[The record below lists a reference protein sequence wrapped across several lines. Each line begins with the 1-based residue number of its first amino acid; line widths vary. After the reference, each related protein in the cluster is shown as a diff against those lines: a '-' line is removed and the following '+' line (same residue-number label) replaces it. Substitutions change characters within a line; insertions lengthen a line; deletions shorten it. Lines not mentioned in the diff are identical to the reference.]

1 MLSHVKRG
9 FVIKMIWLEWAGIIM
24 MREYYLSAL
33 VATARRGEGTQAK
46 QNKIFY
52 SRVDRI
58 SRIKG
63 IKIRS
68 WHKSRVWQLT
78 IHRMQDTGSGGD
90 HDDTP
95 VSMIVN
101 TLLVAGE
108 MVDLFSSSSALS
120 VSQWL
125 SASPQS
131 SITVIIIPRN
141 ASPTRI
147 AF

>member
-1 MLSHVKRG
+1 
-9 FVIKMIWLEWAGIIM
+9 

-63 IKIRS
+63 IKIKP
-68 WHKSRVWQLT
+68 WHKSRVSDNSQF
-78 IHRMQDTGSGGD
+78 TGCKIRA
-90 HDDTP
+90 
-95 VSMIVN
+95 VEAIMMILLSMIVN

>member
-1 MLSHVKRG
+1 M
-9 FVIKMIWLEWAGIIM
+9 MIL
-24 MREYYLSAL
+24 L
-33 VATARRGEGTQAK
+33 
-46 QNKIFY
+46 
-52 SRVDRI
+52 
-58 SRIKG
+58 
-63 IKIRS
+63 
-68 WHKSRVWQLT
+68 
-78 IHRMQDTGSGGD
+78 
-90 HDDTP
+90 
-95 VSMIVN
+95 SMIVN